1 MKALVGKVPV
11 TIRAKQ
17 ALLNP
22 ITIVVDL
29 ESENSKRLLLLA
41 VTLVIERVTGETG
54 LAIHVARDGNPHGAV
69 FVGGSAVV
77 EGVLAVAHVKS
88 FL

>member
-11 TIRAKQ
+11 TVRAKQ

-22 ITIVVDL
+22 IAIVVDL
-29 ESENSKRLLLLA
+29 ESDNSKRLLLLA
-41 VTLVIERVTGETG
+41 VALVIERVTGETG
-54 LAIHVARDGNPHGAV
+54 IAVHIARDGNPHGAEL
-69 FVGGSAVV
+69 VGGGAVV
-77 EGVLAVAHVKS
+77 EGVLAVAHVES